1 MIIAS
6 IDIGTNTVLL
16 LIVDVNIQQ
25 KKFKTILNEQRI
37 PRIGKGLQSGKEISK
52 ERILLLLKVL
62 QEYQQ
67 IIKKYN
73 CEKVLVTATN
83 ALRIA
88 SNQKQITNLIKGEFG
103 FETKVVSGEEEAQ
116 LSFLGAAG
124 KDNDKK
130 SLMIDIG
137 GGSTEITFGKGNQIL
152 FNKSFNAGVV
162 SGTENYLIDDPP
174 AKFQI
179 NEFTSQL
186 ETTFKEFSNTNNFDP
201 DEVIAIAGTPT
212 TLACIQQNLTKYNEE
227 KIEGSILKKNDV
239 KLLVDDLSNM
249 SSFDIK
255 DKYKAVVSGRE
266 DVLLAGTIILF
277 KLMEILNID
286 SVKVSTKG
294 IRFGAVEKYL
304 ADNFRD

>member
-16 LIVDVNIQQ
+16 LIADVNIQ
-25 KKFKTILNEQRI
+25 KKSFTTILNEQRI
-37 PRIGKGLQSGKEISK
+37 PRIGRGLLPGKEISK
-52 ERILLLLKVL
+52 DKILFLLQVLK
-62 QEYQQ
+62 EYQQ
-67 IIKKYN
+67 IIKKYS

-88 SNQKQITNLIKGEFG
+88 SNQEQITNLIKGEFG
-103 FETKVVSGEEEAQ
+103 FETKVVSGEDEAR

-124 KDNDKK
+124 KTENKK

-137 GGSTEITFGKGNQIL
+137 GGSTEITFGKGSQIL

-174 AKFQI
+174 VEFQI
-179 NEFTSQL
+179 NEFNSHL
-186 ETTFKEFSNTNNFDP
+186 DKTFIEFSNVNNFNP
-201 DEVIAIAGTPT
+201 DEAIAIAGTPT
-212 TLACIQQNLTKYNEE
+212 TLACIQQNLTEYDEE
-227 KIEGSILKKNDV
+227 KIEGSILKKDNV
-239 KLLVDDLSNM
+239 KILIEQLSGM
-249 SSFDIK
+249 KSFDIK
-255 DKYKAVVSGRE
+255 HKYKSVVSGRE

-277 KLMEILNID
+277 KLMEILKID

-294 IRFGAVEKYL
+294 IRYGVVEKFIT
-304 ADNFRD
+304 DNFKD